1 MLVKVLSGLCENC
14 DRRSSLGPP
23 ATSRESSRLARA
35 PGAAA
40 QHNTRATMSVQSDML
55 NVRTL
60 HALHAGSRSSTKNK
74 PQMMS
79 DTNTHTSY

>member
-23 ATSRESSRLARA
+23 ATSRLARA

-40 QHNTRATMSVQSDML
+40 QHNTRAIMSVQSDML

-74 PQMMS
+74 
-79 DTNTHTSY
+79 